1 MMAVRMAP
9 FPGNEFHDDSVAQRS
24 ELAVLKKGR
33 ARMWL
38 DMGGVSEAVSPC
50 GLDTVPDRIPYWFL
64 PMPLSKPLR
73 GIIPPLVTPLYDQNH
88 LDIEGLERLVRR
100 LLEAGVDGLF
110 LLGTTGEGPSLSR
123 AIRSELVRRVLD
135 LNQGRVPTMVCIPEC
150 SPSESLVF
158 AREVAEAGADAVVLL
173 PPFYFSLT
181 QQELLDYFRRLIP
194 RMPLPVFL
202 YDIPSHTHIHLEAE
216 TIFCLASLANFAGLK
231 DSSGDLG
238 YLAHVRKLT
247 RDYPHLALLCGPEEM
262 LVDALETGAHGGV
275 SGGAN
280 LWPGL
285 YTGAY
290 KAWMAGDKEEAR
302 RLQQRIRRLADRLYT
317 IGNRGSSYLC
327 GLKCAL
333 ELAGI
338 CRGTLAEPLAPF
350 GAAER
355 ALIQQ
360 RLEELN
366 VGG

>member
-1 MMAVRMAP
+1 MP
-9 FPGNEFHDDSVAQRS
+9 ESD
-24 ELAVLKKGR
+24 
-33 ARMWL
+33 L
-38 DMGGVSEAVSPC
+38 DMGRAVSLSR
-50 GLDTVPDRIPYWFL
+50 LDTLPSCIPYWIL
-64 PMPLSKPLR
+64 AMPLPKPLR

-88 LDIEGLERLVRR
+88 LDVEGLERLVVR
-100 LLEAGVDGLF
+100 LIEAGVDGLF

-135 LNQGRVPTMVCIPEC
+135 LNKGRVPTVVCAPEC
-150 SPSESLVF
+150 SPAESLAF
-158 AREVAEAGADAVVLL
+158 ALEVAEMGADAVVLL
-173 PPFYFSLT
+173 PPFYFSLS
-181 QQELLDYFRRLIP
+181 QQELLDYFRRIIP

-216 TIFCLASLANFAGLK
+216 TILCLASLPNFAGLK
-231 DSSGDLG
+231 DSTGDLG
-238 YLAHVRKLT
+238 YLALVRKLT
-247 RDYPHLALLCGPEEM
+247 REYAHLALLCGPEEI

-290 KAWMAGDKEEAR
+290 KAWMAGEKEEAR
-302 RLQQRIRRLADRLYT
+302 RLQRRIRHLADRLYT

-355 ALIQQ
+355 DLVRQ
-360 RLEELN
+360 RLDELN
-366 VGG
+366 VAC